1 MYNILKRT
9 PDNYIKLLNEDI
21 EFETKIGI
29 WDVTTRRHKTIL
41 AEKWLRQQG
50 VLKILYLI
58 ATSENRGPIE
68 EQVLRE
74 FYHQCLTFIY
84 LLKFLFSQKEND
96 GAVPKKKYTEKKE
109 MNTNPKENCK
119 QVKVKPNE
127 KMLQEAAE
135 MPVSKKYLNVILKI
149 ID

>member
-1 MYNILKRT
+1 MQEYLHQILALPDIKERCQLMYNILKRT

-21 EFETKIGI
+21 EFETKIGV

-84 LLKFLFSQKEND
+84 LLKFLFSKKEND
-96 GAVPKKKYTEKKE
+96 HDAVKKNINKNIKRKNKTRTLKKI
-109 MNTNPKENCK
+109 
-119 QVKVKPNE
+119 VRR
-127 KMLQEAAE
+127 
-135 MPVSKKYLNVILKI
+135 NV
-149 ID
+149 